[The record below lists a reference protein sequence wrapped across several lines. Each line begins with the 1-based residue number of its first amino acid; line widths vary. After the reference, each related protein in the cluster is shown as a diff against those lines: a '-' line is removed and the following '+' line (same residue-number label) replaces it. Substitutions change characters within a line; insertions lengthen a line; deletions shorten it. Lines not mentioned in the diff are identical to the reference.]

1 MTTATAKFK
10 NNNITT
16 HTSNMSSRLATTY
29 KAHALKHILKQ
40 LMFASAAFHLKTGNT
55 IAHSG
60 DTQIF
65 VMEGTPI
72 VNKQITTHPLKVLL
86 ANGHQ
91 VMSTHMCDLFYHRPP
106 LCPIGTYNSGPINC
120 FTLWHKSIDGG
131 LMQSHV
137 RQATMCCML

>member
-10 NNNITT
+10 SDDITVP
-16 HTSNMSSRLATTY
+16 TSNMSSHLATTY
-29 KAHALKHILKQ
+29 KARALKHILKQ

-72 VNKQITTHPLKVLL
+72 VNKLITMHPLKVLL
-86 ANGHQ
+86 ADGHQ
-91 VMSTHMCDLFYHRPP
+91 VMSTHMCDIVYHQPP
-106 LCPIGTYNSGPINC
+106 LCPIGTYNSGPLNC
-120 FTLWHKSIDGG
+120 FPLWHKSIDGG

-137 RQATMCCML
+137 RQATMCCTL